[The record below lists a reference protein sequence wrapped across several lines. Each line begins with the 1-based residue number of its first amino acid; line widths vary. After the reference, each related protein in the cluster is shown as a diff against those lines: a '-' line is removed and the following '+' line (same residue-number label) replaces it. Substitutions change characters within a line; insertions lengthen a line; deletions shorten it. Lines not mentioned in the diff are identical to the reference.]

1 MSGNYLLLL
10 IYSCFTINLL
20 LQCALGIQGAAGS
33 QGRIKTTELIKTALI
48 FLTGM
53 LLWIFFSNVVMG
65 FMANIVM
72 YILIFPLSSIFY
84 DAFEYLV
91 FKFIIKKEIDNNSF
105 ISFPGGITAVI
116 VFICVNIAGSFLEAA
131 VLMIG
136 FSSGIL
142 LVNFIIR
149 EVRRR
154 AALEAVPASL
164 RGKPIVLVTMGLLSL
179 VFTTVSLLL
188 FRMIGVQ

>member
-53 LLWIFFSNVVMG
+53 LLWIFSNVVMG